1 MAVIQHNTSCSEVKE
16 FLKSQE
22 HIEKQEHGPYLE
34 LFLTNFIKMCLNYVP
49 LLAMGVFQ
57 LLTFLPRELL
67 LFFFF
72 IYFSFYFCFGIL
84 F

>member
-1 MAVIQHNTSCSEVKE
+1 MAAIQHNTSCSQVKE

-22 HIEKQEHGPYLE
+22 HIQKQEHGPYLE

-49 LLAMGVFQ
+49 LLTMGVFQ

-67 LFFFF
+67 LLFFYLFFF
-72 IYFSFYFCFGIL
+72 L
-84 F
+84 FLF